1 MCIIDKYEVK
11 QEHNNEFL
19 PLPDNPGCYEELKDG
34 NCYFVDKTEYLK
46 TVFTSS
52 TKVQLFTRP
61 RRFGKTLLMTMFES
75 FLKINP
81 DKPFDTSLQQKYF
94 QGTRILE
101 DKEFC
106 SKFMGQYPVIDI
118 SLKDVT
124 GKTFEIAYKNFAK
137 EVSDL
142 AEKYRYLLNSQKL
155 DEEDKD
161 KLSKLLKVEFLRE
174 FENSDYLTGSLKTIA
189 KALYKEYG
197 KYPILL
203 IDEYDVPLANASYHD
218 IQNTKLYRD
227 EKDFKA
233 DFHYNMVDL
242 MKSFLGIF
250 KDQKTLTKVIIT
262 GCLKVAKNSLFTGVN
277 NLKVNTVLSENEDYT
292 GIIGFTKEETYK
304 FLKDYKM
311 DNFAQKVKE
320 HYDGYKF
327 YDKEMFCPWDIV
339 SFISDYY
346 KKNLKG
352 TLKLNRLEN
361 YWEGTT
367 SDKSLSGY
375 LGYLTD
381 NDNQKMQN
389 LVDGKSVNFILNESM
404 NYDTLSEHN
413 SDDFWSLLLH
423 TGYLTLDWD
432 KTKKEELSKDSK
444 TNKEVFAR
452 IPNLEILECFEHN
465 IQNRFNTEIVPNT
478 VADEIANALLNGD
491 STFAQLKLRTI
502 LMSFISLRDN
512 ATKAPHENYY
522 HGYLNGLF
530 TNCSENFFSEYHSN
544 FEAGDGYAD
553 IAFTDTFSEKAAIIE
568 IKTTT
573 VVSELID
580 LSQEAV
586 EQIEEK
592 HYADPFKA
600 NKMVQSIYAYG
611 IAFAGKNCFIT
622 CKKLK

>member
-1 MCIIDKYEVK
+1 MS
-11 QEHNNEFL
+11 NNEFL
-19 PLPDNPGCYEELKDG
+19 PLPDNPGCYEELKDS
-34 NCYFVDKTEYLK
+34 NCYFVDKTEHLK

-75 FLKINP
+75 FLQINP
-81 DKPFDTSLQQKYF
+81 EKPFDTSVQQKYF
-94 QGTRILE
+94 QGTKILE

-106 SKFMGQYPVIDI
+106 DKFMGQYPVISV
-118 SLKDVT
+118 SLKDVD
-124 GKTFEIAYKNFAK
+124 GDFFEDAYECFA
-137 EVSDL
+137 STIFRL
-142 AEKYRYLLNSQKL
+142 ASEYQYLLNSP
-155 DEEDKD
+155 
-161 KLSKLLKVEFLRE
+161 KLSDSDKEELKKLTTKSYLLQLKNQISIKDSLRT
-174 FENSDYLTGSLKTIA
+174 LAT
-189 KALYKEYG
+189 ALYKEYG
-197 KYPILL
+197 KYPVLL
-203 IDEYDVPLANASYHD
+203 IDEYDVPLANASFHD
-218 IQNTKLYRD
+218 LQNAKENSDDKT
-227 EKDFKA
+227 FKA
-233 DFHYNMVDL
+233 DYHSRMVTL
-242 MKSFLGIF
+242 MKGFLGIL

-327 YDKEMFCPWDIV
+327 YDKEIFCPWDIV

-375 LGYLTD
+375 IGYLTD
-381 NDNQKMQN
+381 NDNQKMQD
-389 LVDGKSVNFILNESM
+389 LVDGKPISFQLNESM
-404 NYDTLSEHN
+404 NYDCLPQHN

-423 TGYLTLDWD
+423 TGYLTLDWE
-432 KTKKEELSKDSK
+432 KTDEAELSKDSK

-465 IQNRFNTEIVPNT
+465 IQNRFNTKIAPNS
-478 VADEIANALLNGD
+478 VADTLANNLFEGKSEIASDTIYNLLQ
-491 STFAQLKLRTI
+491 SY
-502 LMSFISLRDN
+502 ISIRDN

-530 TNCSENFFSEYHSN
+530 SNCSVNFFSEYHSN
-544 FEAGDGYAD
+544 YESGDGYAD
-553 IAFTDTFSEKAAIIE
+553 IVFKSKREDKVVIIE
-568 IKTTT
+568 IKSAN
-573 VVSELID
+573 VGDDLVSLSND
-580 LSQEAV
+580 ALSQ
-586 EQIEEK
+586 IEIK
-592 HYADPFKA
+592 NYASPFM
-600 NKMVQSIYAYG
+600 NKQMVRSIYAYG
-611 IAFAGKNCFIT
+611 IAFSGKNCFISV
-622 CKKLK
+622 KKFK

>member
-1 MCIIDKYEVK
+1 MN
-11 QEHNNEFL
+11 NNEFL

-52 TKVQLFTRP
+52 TKVLLFTRP

-75 FLKINP
+75 FLKINSE
-81 DKPFDTSLQQKYF
+81 KPFDTSLQQKYF
-94 QGTRILE
+94 QDTRILE

-137 EVSDL
+137 EISKL
-142 AEKYRYLLNSQKL
+142 AEKYRYLLNSPKL

-161 KLSKLLKVEFLRE
+161 KLSKILKVEFLRE
-174 FENSDYLTGSLKTIA
+174 FENSDYLTGSLSIIA
-189 KALYKEYG
+189 TALYKEYG

-242 MKSFLGIF
+242 MKSFLGIL

-262 GCLKVAKNSLFTGVN
+262 GCLKVDKNSLFTGVN

-327 YDKEMFCPWDIV
+327 YDKEIFCPWDIV

-375 LGYLTD
+375 IGYLTD
-381 NDNQKMQN
+381 NDNPKMQD
-389 LVDGKSVNFILNESM
+389 LVDGKSISFILNESM
-404 NYDTLSEHN
+404 NYDCLSQHE

-423 TGYLTLDWD
+423 TGYLTVDWE
-432 KTKKEELSKDSK
+432 KTDEAELSKDSK
-444 TNKEVFAR
+444 TNKETFAR

-465 IQNRFNTEIVPNT
+465 IKTRFSSEFVKLNLHNKLV
-478 VADEIANALLNGD
+478 DALSCGNQKETYDIFFDMLQKYV
-491 STFAQLKLRTI
+491 SI
-502 LMSFISLRDN
+502 RDT
-512 ATKAPHENYY
+512 ATKAPLENYY
-522 HGYLNGLF
+522 HGFINGIF
-530 TNCSENFFSEYHSN
+530 TCCENIISDYNSN
-544 FEAGDGYAD
+544 YESGSGYPD
-553 IAFTDTFSEKAAIIE
+553 ITFKVERNTKAVIIE
-568 IKTTT
+568 IKAT
-573 VVSELID
+573 SNEADMDELASNA
-580 LSQEAV
+580 LS
-586 EQIEEK
+586 QIEEK
-592 HYADPFKA
+592 NYALPFVKTS
-600 NKMVQSIYAYG
+600 KITEIYAYG
-611 IAFAGKNCFIT
+611 LVFCKKDCLVT
-622 CKKLK
+622 VKKLK

>member
-1 MCIIDKYEVK
+1 MSNK
-11 QEHNNEFL
+11 EFL
-19 PLPDNPGCYEELKDG
+19 LLPDNPGCYEELKDG

-52 TKVQLFTRP
+52 TKVLLFTRP

-75 FLKINP
+75 FLKINSE
-81 DKPFDTSLQQKYF
+81 KPFDTSLQLKYF
-94 QGTRILE
+94 QGTKILE

-106 SKFMGQYPVIDI
+106 SKFMGQYPVISI
-118 SLKDVT
+118 SLKNVDGVT
-124 GKTFEIAYKNFAK
+124 FDIAYKNFAA
-137 EVSDL
+137 EVSKL
-142 AEKYRYLLNSQKL
+142 AENYRYLLSSTKL
-155 DEEDKD
+155 DKEDKD
-161 KLSKLLKVEFLRE
+161 KLSKILKVEFLRE
-174 FENSDYLTGSLKTIA
+174 FENSDYLTGSLSTIA
-189 KALYKEYG
+189 TALYKEYG
-197 KYPILL
+197 KYPVLL

-218 IQNTKLYRD
+218 IQNAKLNDGDKPY
-227 EKDFKA
+227 KA
-233 DFHYNMVDL
+233 TYHYNMVTL
-242 MKSFLGIF
+242 MKVFLGIL

-327 YDKEMFCPWDIV
+327 YDKEIFCPWDIV

-465 IQNRFNTEIVPNT
+465 IKTRFSSEFVKLNLHNKLV
-478 VADEIANALLNGD
+478 DALSCGNQKETYDIFFDMLQKYV
-491 STFAQLKLRTI
+491 SI
-502 LMSFISLRDN
+502 RDT
-512 ATKAPHENYY
+512 ATKAPLENYY
-522 HGYLNGLF
+522 HGFINGIF
-530 TNCSENFFSEYHSN
+530 TCCENIISDYHSN
-544 FEAGDGYAD
+544 YESGSGYPD
-553 IAFTDTFSEKAAIIE
+553 ITFKVERNTKAVIIE
-568 IKTTT
+568 IKAT
-573 VVSELID
+573 SNEADMDELASKA
-580 LSQEAV
+580 LS
-586 EQIEEK
+586 QIEEK
-592 HYADPFKA
+592 NYALPFVKTS
-600 NKMVQSIYAYG
+600 KITEIYAYG
-611 IAFAGKNCFIT
+611 LVFCKKDCLVT
-622 CKKLK
+622 VKKLK

>member
-1 MCIIDKYEVK
+1 MN
-11 QEHNNEFL
+11 NNEFL

-52 TKVQLFTRP
+52 TKVLLFTRP

-75 FLKINP
+75 FLKINSE
-81 DKPFDTSLQQKYF
+81 KPFDTSLQQKYF
-94 QGTRILE
+94 QDTRILE

-137 EVSDL
+137 EISKL
-142 AEKYRYLLNSQKL
+142 AEKYRYLLNSPKL

-161 KLSKLLKVEFLRE
+161 KLSKILKVEFLRE
-174 FENSDYLTGSLKTIA
+174 FENSDYLTGSLSIIA
-189 KALYKEYG
+189 TALYKEYG
-197 KYPILL
+197 KYPVLL

-227 EKDFKA
+227 EKNFKA

-242 MKSFLGIF
+242 MKSFLGIL

-327 YDKEMFCPWDIV
+327 YDKEIFCPWDIV

-375 LGYLTD
+375 IGYLTD
-381 NDNQKMQN
+381 NDNPKMQD
-389 LVDGKSVNFILNESM
+389 LVDGKSISFILNESM
-404 NYDTLSEHN
+404 NYDCLSQHE

-423 TGYLTLDWD
+423 TGYLTVDWE
-432 KTKKEELSKDSK
+432 KTDEAELSKDSK
-444 TNKEVFAR
+444 TNKETFAR

-465 IQNRFNTEIVPNT
+465 IKTRFSSEFVKLNLHNKLV
-478 VADEIANALLNGD
+478 DALSCGNQKETYDIFFDMLQKYV
-491 STFAQLKLRTI
+491 SI
-502 LMSFISLRDN
+502 RDT
-512 ATKAPHENYY
+512 ATKAPLENYY
-522 HGYLNGLF
+522 HGFINGIF
-530 TNCSENFFSEYHSN
+530 TCCENIISDYNSN
-544 FEAGDGYAD
+544 YESGSGYPD
-553 IAFTDTFSEKAAIIE
+553 ITFKVERNTKAVIIE
-568 IKTTT
+568 IKAT
-573 VVSELID
+573 SNEADMDELASNA
-580 LSQEAV
+580 LS
-586 EQIEEK
+586 QIEEK
-592 HYADPFKA
+592 NYALPFVKTS
-600 NKMVQSIYAYG
+600 KITEIYAYG
-611 IAFAGKNCFIT
+611 LVFCKKDCLVT
-622 CKKLK
+622 VKKLK